1 MNQKNMFKSGK
12 HLNREKIIELLREIS
27 YPGLSR
33 DIVSFGFVKDIIIK
47 DSNVIINIDI
57 TTKEYSVKEKLENDI
72 RNKLS
77 EINEISDLKININI
91 HPPEDSQKKELN
103 VEYKDL
109 VPQIRYKIAVASGKG
124 GVGKSTVAVN
134 LAVALGLKGYKVG
147 LFDSDIYG
155 PSIPTMLNVKSNQ
168 VSTENNKIIPIEK
181 YGIRLMSIGFFLE
194 KDTPLIWRGPMVMNA
209 IQQFLEDVKWVD
221 LDYLIIDLPPGT
233 GDAQLSISQL
243 LNLSGAIIVT
253 TPQDLALIDAVKG
266 VQMFRKVNVPIIGIV
281 ENMSYFIC
289 PKCGEKTEIFG
300 YGGGIKE
307 SNRINVPFL
316 GEIPINPMVRVSGDT
331 GRPIVLSDK
340 ESVVSK
346 AFNKIAEKIINLKY

>member
-1 MNQKNMFKSGK
+1 MFKSK
-12 HLNREKIIELLREIS
+12 KPIYREKIIEMLKTIS

-33 DIVSFGFVKDIIIK
+33 DIVSFGFVKDVIVK
-47 DSNVIINIDI
+47 NSNVTIDIDI

-77 EINEISDLKININI
+77 EINEIADLKININV
-91 HPPEDSQKKELN
+91 HPPKDSQKKEPN
-103 VEYKDL
+103 IEYKDL

-134 LAVALGLKGYKVG
+134 LAVTLSLKGYKVG

-168 VSTENNKIIPIEK
+168 AIMEDNKIIPIEK
-181 YGIRLMSIGFFLE
+181 YGIKLMSIGFFLE
-194 KDTPLIWRGPMVMNA
+194 KDTPLIWRGPMVMKA

-243 LNLSGAIIVT
+243 LNLSGSVIVT

-266 VQMFRKVNVPIIGIV
+266 AQMFRKVNVPVIGIV

-307 SNRINVPFL
+307 SSRINVPFL
-316 GEIPINPMVRVSGDT
+316 GEIPVNPMVRISGDT
-331 GRPIVLSDK
+331 GRPIVLDDK
-340 ESVVSK
+340 ESVISQ
-346 AFNKIAEKIINLKY
+346 AFNKIAEKIIELKY